1 MELPIELYE
10 KEVRRGRIIHSY
22 NFENIDHGK
31 FFVIIGVT
39 QDSIVGFFFINSNIN
54 KYIQDKPDMM
64 AVQYPLLK
72 RDYAFL
78 KHDSFICAT
87 EIEEIKKSDI
97 LDGIKNRSVVFVDD
111 LRQEHLDY
119 VLTMVRESKLFDKK
133 EKEMYFY
140 E

>member
-97 LDGIKNRSVVFVDD
+97 IDGIKNRSVVFVDD
-111 LRQEHLDY
+111 LRQEHLDD

>member
-97 LDGIKNRSVVFVDD
+97 IDGIKNRSVVFVDD
-111 LRQEHLDY
+111 LRQEHLDD

-133 EKEMYFY
+133 EKELYFY

>member
-54 KYIQDKPDMM
+54 KYIQDKPDIM

-97 LDGIKNRSVVFVDD
+97 IDGIKNRSVVFVDD
-111 LRQEHLDY
+111 LRQEHLDD

>member
-10 KEVRRGRIIHSY
+10 QEVRRGRIIHSY

-97 LDGIKNRSVVFVDD
+97 IDGIKNRSVVFVDD
-111 LRQEHLDY
+111 LRQEHLDD

>member
-54 KYIQDKPDMM
+54 KYIQDQPDKM

-72 RDYAFL
+72 RDYTFL

-97 LDGIKNRSVVFVDD
+97 IDGIKNRSVVFVDD
-111 LRQEHLDY
+111 LRQEHLDD

-133 EKEMYFY
+133 EKELYFY

>member
-1 MELPIELYE
+1 
-10 KEVRRGRIIHSY
+10 
-22 NFENIDHGK
+22 
-31 FFVIIGVT
+31 
-39 QDSIVGFFFINSNIN
+39 
-54 KYIQDKPDMM
+54 MM

-97 LDGIKNRSVVFVDD
+97 LDGIQNGSVVFVDD
-111 LRQEHLDY
+111 LRQEHLDD

-133 EKEMYFY
+133 EKELYFY

>member
-22 NFENIDHGK
+22 NFENIDHDK

-97 LDGIKNRSVVFVDD
+97 LDGIKNHSVVFVDD
-111 LRQEHLDY
+111 LRQEHLDD

>member
-31 FFVIIGVT
+31 FFVIIGIT

-97 LDGIKNRSVVFVDD
+97 IDGIKNRSVVFVDD
-111 LRQEHLDY
+111 LRQEHLDD

-133 EKEMYFY
+133 EKELYFY

>member
-111 LRQEHLDY
+111 LRQEHLDD

>member
-22 NFENIDHGK
+22 NLENIDHGK

-97 LDGIKNRSVVFVDD
+97 IDGIKNRSVVFVDD
-111 LRQEHLDY
+111 LRQEHLDD